1 MTSTTLTASTMTASH
16 VDGHVP
22 GGVFR
27 FILNHFLVLPIGAAI
42 ALVWANTAGESYF
55 RFAQAWAWPVNEIAM
70 AFFLALIAQEVYEAV
85 MPGGALH
92 VWRNWLV
99 PVAGAAGGIAG
110 AGLTY
115 ALYVGLVHEAVLLQ
129 AWPVAGAIDLAAA
142 YFVLRLVYPRRR
154 NALAFLLVLAV
165 ATDAVIITAATV
177 LSPAF
182 EFNPVGGLLMVAM
195 LTVAA
200 ILQRMHVRSFWPYWV
215 GCGSLSWLSL
225 YLMGIH
231 PALALVPI
239 VPLLPHDPRP
249 IDLFDDRPD
258 AAPIHHAEHA
268 WNGLAQAALFLFGLV
283 NAGVILQ
290 HYDNGTWAV
299 LVAAVAGRPL
309 GVVAGVGLAVLAG
322 LRLPRHMG
330 WRDVWVI
337 ALATTSGFTFA
348 LFVAALALPI
358 GAVSS
363 QITIGALS
371 TSLGAVLAMAVA
383 WLLGV
388 GRFAARRKAA

>member
-1 MTSTTLTASTMTASH
+1 MTSTTLAASTMTASR
-16 VDGHVP
+16 VDGHLP
-22 GGVFR
+22 GRAWR
-27 FILNHFLVLPIGAAI
+27 FILDHFLVLPIGAAI

-55 RFAQAWAWPVNEIAM
+55 RFALAWAWPVNEIAM

-92 VWRNWLV
+92 VWRNWAV

-115 ALYVGLVHEAVLLQ
+115 ALYVGLVHEAVLMQ

-154 NALAFLLVLAV
+154 SALAFLLVLAV
-165 ATDAVIITAATV
+165 ATDAVIMAVAT
-177 LSPAF
+177 LRSPAF
-182 EFNPVGGLLMVAM
+182 EFHPAGALLLISTLM
-195 LTVAA
+195 LAV
-200 ILQRMHVRSFWPYWV
+200 ILRRMNVRSFWPYWI

-239 VPLLPHDPRP
+239 VPFLPHDPRA
-249 IDLFDDRPD
+249 IDLFEDRPD
-258 AAPIHHAEHA
+258 AAPVHQAEHA

-299 LVAAVAGRPL
+299 LIAAGAGRPL
-309 GVVAGVGLAVLAG
+309 GVAAGVGLAVLAG

-330 WRDVWVI
+330 WRDVCVT
-337 ALATTSGFTFA
+337 ALATTSGFAFA
-348 LFVAALALPI
+348 LFVAAMAVPI

-363 QITIGALS
+363 QVTLGALS
-371 TSLGAVLAMAVA
+371 TSLGAVLAVAAA

-388 GRFAARRKAA
+388 GRFATRKNAA